1 MYIYGVMIVRC
12 VCSGRQFLFSYKIEK
27 RIFDNVSVD
36 ESEIFVNF
44 CMKEDF
50 RKLPQS
56 FLLLEVGPPT
66 KTAPPL
72 SAGRF
77 NNCLCVFFLFFF
89 FFFRLFSA
97 DHSSEEKLENLVL
110 RLDLSFLKL
119 CRHFLMK

>member
-1 MYIYGVMIVRC
+1 MVRC

-27 RIFDNVSVD
+27 RIFGNVSVD

-44 CMKEDF
+44 CMKENF

-66 KTAPPL
+66 NTAPPL
-72 SAGRF
+72 SAA
-77 NNCLCVFFLFFF
+77 LIIVFAFFFFF

-110 RLDLSFLKL
+110 RLDLSFLIL
-119 CRHFLMK
+119 CWHFLMK

>member
-1 MYIYGVMIVRC
+1 MYIYGVMMVRC

-50 RKLPQS
+50 RKLLQS

-72 SAGRF
+72 STA
-77 NNCLCVFFLFFF
+77 LIIVFAFFF
-89 FFFRLFSA
+89 FPFFFRLFSA

>member
-1 MYIYGVMIVRC
+1 MVRC

-50 RKLPQS
+50 RKLPQI

-72 SAGRF
+72 SAT
-77 NNCLCVFFLFFF
+77 LIIVFAFFF
-89 FFFRLFSA
+89 FFSFFFRLFSA

-110 RLDLSFLKL
+110 RLDLSFLIL

>member
-1 MYIYGVMIVRC
+1 MVRC

-89 FFFRLFSA
+89 FFLDF
-97 DHSSEEKLENLVL
+97 LVPTTL
-110 RLDLSFLKL
+110 PKKSWKIWYYDWI
-119 CRHFLMK
+119 

>member
-1 MYIYGVMIVRC
+1 MVRC

-36 ESEIFVNF
+36 ESVIFVNF

-72 SAGRF
+72 STA
-77 NNCLCVFFLFFF
+77 LIIVFAFFF
-89 FFFRLFSA
+89 FFPFFFRLFSA

>member
-1 MYIYGVMIVRC
+1 MRC

-50 RKLPQS
+50 RKLLQS

-72 SAGRF
+72 SIA
-77 NNCLCVFFLFFF
+77 LIIVFAFFF
-89 FFFRLFSA
+89 FPFFFRLFSA

>member
-1 MYIYGVMIVRC
+1 MVRC

-27 RIFDNVSVD
+27 RIFDHVSVD

-72 SAGRF
+72 SAALIIVF
-77 NNCLCVFFLFFF
+77 AFFFLFFF
-89 FFFRLFSA
+89 FF
-97 DHSSEEKLENLVL
+97 
-110 RLDLSFLKL
+110 LSFL
-119 CRHFLMK
+119 CRPLFRRKVGKFGVTIGFKFFDIVPALFDEII

>member
-1 MYIYGVMIVRC
+1 MVRC

-72 SAGRF
+72 SAALIIVF
-77 NNCLCVFFLFFF
+77 AFFFLFFF

-110 RLDLSFLKL
+110 RLDLIVSIL

>member
-1 MYIYGVMIVRC
+1 MVRC

-72 SAGRF
+72 SAA
-77 NNCLCVFFLFFF
+77 LIIVFAFFF
-89 FFFRLFSA
+89 FFSFFFLDF
-97 DHSSEEKLENLVL
+97 LVPTTL
-110 RLDLSFLKL
+110 PKKSWKIWCYDWI
-119 CRHFLMK
+119 